1 MPLKK
6 TQKYTKIER
15 EKASKLELHFLI
27 ELLSLPLRFLSLL
40 AISLTFLSFSWE
52 CFRDHEKTVE
62 CFFLPPGFQNYL
74 FRHKVK
80 DDFFNAL
87 PELEIPHSLVLS
99 VSTCA
104 PQWLVWSFCCCVVP
118 VSCFVTPLF
127 LYAIMQ
133 RKVIQGNFSRCFIPY
148 LQEHG
153 CVEIQKFC
161 YHGNVTQRLNPLC
174 RRSVEFNNH
183 CLAILDTNALAAG

>member
-1 MPLKK
+1 M
-6 TQKYTKIER
+6 IR
-15 EKASKLELHFLI
+15 A
-27 ELLSLPLRFLSLL
+27 
-40 AISLTFLSFSWE
+40 
-52 CFRDHEKTVE
+52 
-62 CFFLPPGFQNYL
+62 
-74 FRHKVK
+74 
-80 DDFFNAL
+80 
-87 PELEIPHSLVLS
+87 EIPHSLVLS

-133 RKVIQGNFSRCFIPY
+133 RKVIQGNFFRCFIPY

-161 YHGNVTQRLNPLC
+161 YHGNVTQRLIL
-174 RRSVEFNNH
+174 SVDFQLN
-183 CLAILDTNALAAG
+183 LIIIAWRF